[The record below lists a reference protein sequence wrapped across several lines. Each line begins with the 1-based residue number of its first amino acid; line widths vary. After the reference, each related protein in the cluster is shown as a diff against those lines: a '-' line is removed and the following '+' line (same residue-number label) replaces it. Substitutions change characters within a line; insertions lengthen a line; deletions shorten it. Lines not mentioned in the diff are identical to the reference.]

1 MENYTRCTLVGR
13 EVEFKLVPVTGMIAA
28 GIDGRLIGNYESD
41 AAAIVAA
48 LEHVRVTCNLA
59 KRPLMPGRVREA
71 LRGMTATARHES
83 RPAEGTG
90 WYVYV
95 GGEDAGGPF
104 ETEADA
110 LAHWQK

>member
-1 MENYTRCTLVGR
+1 MTNYTKCTVAGR
-13 EVEFKLVPVTGMIAA
+13 TVEFKRIPGSGLYAV

-41 AAAIVAA
+41 SAAIVAA

-59 KRPLMPGRVREA
+59 ERPLPPNSVRKA
-71 LRGMTATARHES
+71 LRSMTATAKHES
-83 RPAEGTG
+83 RPNEGTG

-110 LAHWQK
+110 LASWQK